1 MPALSALLGWRRRS
15 RPRHASH
22 GGRRT
27 GKATLV
33 PPGLT
38 ASELSMLAGS
48 VLFYFGEAEAEGL
61 PGALRPVVATLLW
74 RAARLVVMGERGSGP
89 ATQGD
94 LERCGQAIY
103 RHLRMRR
110 PSPDGIAARMG
121 EELDSEIDRH
131 LQLFFSGP
139 HLPFALL
146 VERLVPDLG
155 PGPRARLAG
164 LLEELIRDLGEQF
177 GVVRQVNAVD

>member
-15 RPRHASH
+15 RPRH
-22 GGRRT
+22 GPEGRHRM

-38 ASELSMLAGS
+38 RSELSMLAGS
-48 VLFYFGEAEAEGL
+48 VLFYFGQAEAEGL
-61 PGALRPVVATLLW
+61 PSPLRPVAAALLW

-89 ATQGD
+89 ATQSD
-94 LERCGQAIY
+94 LERCGEAIY

-110 PSPDGIAARMG
+110 PSPDGIALRLG
-121 EELDSEIDRH
+121 EELDFEIDKH
-131 LQLFFSGP
+131 LQVFFSGP
-139 HLPFALL
+139 HRPFALL

-155 PGPRARLAG
+155 PGSRARLAG
-164 LLEELIRDLGEQF
+164 LLEELIRDLAEQF
-177 GVVRQVNAVD
+177 GVVRQINPQD